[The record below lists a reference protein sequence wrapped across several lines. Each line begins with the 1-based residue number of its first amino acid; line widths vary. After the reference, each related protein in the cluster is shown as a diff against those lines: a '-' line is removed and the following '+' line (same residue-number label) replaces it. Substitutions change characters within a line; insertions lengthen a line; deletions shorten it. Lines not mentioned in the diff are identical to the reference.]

1 MCQWRGYLPLVRT
14 CVSESMCYLGTPRRK
29 LRYSADSISRILSIQ
44 IDVLLYQ
51 MCFVLIYL
59 ILSITKE
66 IELNHVVRY
75 SQKHYIKII
84 VKLIWVFLAKLS
96 IVKDKNKSMRYFANK
111 QACFPQYYLGLTHS
125 LLVRFCIASTVLNMF
140 KFVGGV
146 YGLKVIKTILGSSYS
161 LIVYRSMSLN
171 IQSYMGK
178 ILRRFAY
185 DIWHM
190 AYGLKKGSCIFCIH
204 KICYF

>member
-1 MCQWRGYLPLVRT
+1 MV
-14 CVSESMCYLGTPRRK
+14 
-29 LRYSADSISRILSIQ
+29 
-44 IDVLLYQ
+44 
-51 MCFVLIYL
+51 
-59 ILSITKE
+59 
-66 IELNHVVRY
+66 
-75 SQKHYIKII
+75 
-84 VKLIWVFLAKLS
+84 
-96 IVKDKNKSMRYFANK
+96 
-111 QACFPQYYLGLTHS
+111 
-125 LLVRFCIASTVLNMF
+125 

-190 AYGLKKGSCIFCIH
+190 AYGIWFEKRLMH
-204 KICYF
+204 LLYT